1 MPRAVGSVEW
11 AFVVDFYPELV
22 APLNGCLWL
31 ICTLSCGLREMGV
44 RGGRCAQSCGLR

>member
-31 ICTLSCGLREMGV
+31 RDGPRAIERDPLVCDK
-44 RGGRCAQSCGLR
+44 GG